1 MGPNQMLDRRLIE
14 LIQAVDELR
23 RAVETLCRAQEGV

>member
-1 MGPNQMLDRRLIE
+1 MEASERLDRRLIE

-23 RAVETLCRAQEGV
+23 RAVERHFRPEGGV

>member
-1 MGPNQMLDRRLIE
+1 MIE